1 LKNKLLHTPEGVRD
15 IYGTEYTKKLKLE
28 KVVHKTMKLF
38 GYQDIQ
44 TPTFEYFDV
53 FSKEI
58 GTTSSKDLYKFS
70 DQEGNTL
77 VLRPDFTPSVA
88 RCAAKYGR
96 EDQKTLRFCYQ
107 GNTFTN
113 TLSFQGKLKEVTQTG
128 VELIGDGSVEADGEM
143 ISLVIESLKNTGLK
157 DFQVSIGEADYFRGI
172 CEEVGLDLETEIQL
186 RDYIS
191 GKNYFGVQEILK
203 TRNITE
209 NHKNII
215 LKINDLFGNHQVLED
230 ACKLVS
236 NPRSLQALERLS
248 ELYQVLVTYGVES
261 YVSFDLGMLSKY
273 NYYTGVMFRAYTY
286 GVGDAIVKGGRYDDL
301 LGHFGKSSPAIGFM
315 IVIDDLLNAINRQN
329 IDFSVEE
336 ASCLV
341 LYNSENFKTSLNFAT
356 QIRRNS
362 IATELIP
369 CEQEKLDEIFLEN
382 FLHPYI
388 IWFQEESMKVY
399 VKCKKEIITYL
410 EEEFLELIIP
420 GKEGI

>member
-1 LKNKLLHTPEGVRD
+1 MHTPEGVRD
-15 IYGTEYTKKLKLE
+15 IYGTEYTKKIKLE
-28 KVVHKTMKLF
+28 KVVHKTMKLY

-209 NHKNII
+209 NHKHII

-230 ACKLVS
+230 ARKLVS
-236 NPRSLQALERLS
+236 NTRSLKALERLS

-329 IDFSVEE
+329 IEFSVEE

-341 LYNSENFKTSLNFAT
+341 FYDKESFETSLYFAN
-356 QIRRNS
+356 QIRKNS

-369 CEQEKLDEIFLEN
+369 CVQESFDVMFLET
-382 FLHPYI
+382 FRHPYI
-388 IWFQEESMKVY
+388 IWFQEDGMKVY

-410 EEEFLELIIP
+410 QEEFLEFITA